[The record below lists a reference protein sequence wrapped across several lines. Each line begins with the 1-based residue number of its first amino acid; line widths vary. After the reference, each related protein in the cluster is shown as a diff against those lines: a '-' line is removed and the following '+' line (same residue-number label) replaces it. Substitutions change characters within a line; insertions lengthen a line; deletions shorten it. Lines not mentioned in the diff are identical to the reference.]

1 MSLLSELNVYLEKAF
16 YGSDLLD
23 GPILPM
29 LDCHH
34 GHEHY
39 LGYRRR
45 TGHTIHRN
53 GQEWTEMNRNGQ
65 KWSFSNA

>member
-45 TGHTIHRN
+45 TARL
-53 GQEWTEMNRNGQ
+53 Q
-65 KWSFSNA
+65 

>member
-34 GHEHY
+34 GPEHY
-39 LGYRRR
+39 LGYRPVGLFTDVYRCYR
-45 TGHTIHRN
+45 CLPMSTDVTGVYP
-53 GQEWTEMNRNGQ
+53 
-65 KWSFSNA
+65 F